1 MVAKQ
6 NSTTGGS
13 SGQENQ
19 DYTAV
24 ENEPVDQTNQSQSC
38 AVSVWGSAL
47 PLCAVRCVIFTVDPT
62 EARRAG
68 AGVAVHAVGAVG
80 SIPARI
86 ALAFVDVFLALQ
98 SPEPRQA
105 GTQEAVDLVLTKAS
119 VAAGV

>member
-1 MVAKQ
+1 M
-6 NSTTGGS
+6 
-13 SGQENQ
+13 
-19 DYTAV
+19 
-24 ENEPVDQTNQSQSC
+24 
-38 AVSVWGSAL
+38 
-47 PLCAVRCVIFTVDPT
+47 DPT

-68 AGVAVHAVGAVG
+68 AGVAVHAVCAVG

-98 SPEPRQA
+98 SPESGQA